1 MPVSDGRKF
10 RRVHVDKAL
19 ANNHSQVFHGG
30 SVEGA
35 FRDFEG
41 KTMFPEARKD
51 LTSSLVM

>member
-1 MPVSDGRKF
+1 M
-10 RRVHVDKAL
+10 DKAL

-41 KTMFPEARKD
+41 KTMFPEVRKD
-51 LTSSLVM
+51 STSLLVM